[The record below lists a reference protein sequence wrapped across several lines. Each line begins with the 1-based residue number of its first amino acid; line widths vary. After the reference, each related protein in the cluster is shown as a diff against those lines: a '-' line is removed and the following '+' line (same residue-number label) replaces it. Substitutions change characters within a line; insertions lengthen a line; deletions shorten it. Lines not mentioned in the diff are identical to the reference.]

1 MVMNL
6 YLFGNPNLTCI
17 DVDDEN
23 YSTINWTGSNIDPQV
38 SFSTDCSNDC
48 SSSLEIE
55 ELNKTPKQLIKIIDM
70 LGREIPFK
78 PNTPL
83 VYVYDD
89 GTVER
94 KVVLN

>member
-1 MVMNL
+1 M
-6 YLFGNPNLTCI
+6 
-17 DVDDEN
+17 
-23 YSTINWTGSNIDPQV
+23 
-38 SFSTDCSNDC
+38 SFSTDCGNACSNT
-48 SSSLEIE
+48 SSIS
-55 ELNKTPKQLIKIIDM
+55 ELNKTPKQLIKIIDI

-94 KVVLN
+94 KVVLK